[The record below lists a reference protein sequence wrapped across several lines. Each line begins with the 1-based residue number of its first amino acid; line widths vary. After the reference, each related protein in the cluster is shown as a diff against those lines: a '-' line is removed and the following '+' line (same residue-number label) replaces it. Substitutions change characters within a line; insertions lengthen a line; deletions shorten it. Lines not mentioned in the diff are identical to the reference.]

1 MAENPDL
8 TTLADLIKQL
18 GPLKGVVDGHMFER
32 ESAKDTIEAMKAWD
46 DYCKQTEL
54 AKNPEKMIR
63 RQRIY
68 TGRGRNC

>member
-1 MAENPDL
+1 MAGTPDL

-18 GPLKGVVDGHMFER
+18 GPLKGVVDGHMFQR
-32 ESAKDTIEAMKAWD
+32 ESAKDVIDAMKAWD
-46 DYCKQTEL
+46 DYCNKSEL

-63 RQRIY
+63 RQRIS